1 MYHKRHEQETAE
13 LLRCL
18 SLYQCLTYGQIMRL
32 LPELKEDI
40 LSGLLTR
47 LEHQGRICYNRL
59 TDTVTLYQDT
69 VINPDTLAGI
79 WIFSR
84 RFLTILLAAIRS
96 YSPFSQKMKYMK

>member
-18 SLYQCLTYGQIMRL
+18 SLYQCLTYGQVMRL

-47 LEHQGRICYNRL
+47 LEHQADLLQPSDRYGYVVSGYGNK
-59 TDTVTLYQDT
+59 
-69 VINPDTLAGI
+69 PGHAG
-79 WIFSR
+79 WNMGAFGFSPAG
-84 RFLTILLAAIRS
+84 FLP
-96 YSPFSQKMKYMK
+96 YC

>member
-32 LPELKEDI
+32 LPELKEDV

-47 LEHQGRICYNRL
+47 LDHQGRIY
-59 TDTVTLYQDT
+59 
-69 VINPDTLAGI
+69 
-79 WIFSR
+79 
-84 RFLTILLAAIRS
+84 
-96 YSPFSQKMKYMK
+96 